1 MPAEPDEPAKTT
13 GDEKPAGEPA
23 EVPKKLLSIMDAGP
37 CITFCAVNQESML
50 YDILSRKYQLSAPD
64 VVEDE
69 VLRIVHKSKDYKA
82 VPSGWR
88 KLKGADRVQIIPS
101 PISDKELAAE
111 VILLSGVP
119 LAQRL
124 LQKKDL
130 GELLAIAHARIRI
143 RHGETVHLLIDD
155 GKGAKLA
162 HKLKIETISTITIL
176 RTAILRGY
184 FEDRGKLKNLYE
196 RMRRV
201 DDGLVHIDATTLL
214 DKKLW
219 DRAKAMREA
228 EEAQRDAEKG

>member
-1 MPAEPDEPAKTT
+1 MSAEPDEPVKTT
-13 GDEKPAGEPA
+13 EAGSPA
-23 EVPKKLLSIMDAGP
+23 EEPKKLLSIMDAGP

-50 YDILSRKYQLSAPD
+50 YDILSRNYQLCAPD

-69 VLRIVHKSKDYKA
+69 VLRIVHKSTDYKA

-88 KLKGADRVQIIPS
+88 KLKGADRVLIIPS
-101 PISDKELAAE
+101 PASDKELAAE
-111 VILLSGVP
+111 VIRLSGVP

-124 LQKKDL
+124 LEKKDL
-130 GELLAIAHARIRI
+130 GELLAIAHACIRI

-155 GKGAKLA
+155 GNGKQLA
-162 HKLKIETISTITIL
+162 DGQKIRTISTISVL
-176 RTAILRGY
+176 RAAIVRGY
-184 FEDRGKLKNLYE
+184 FEDRGKLKALYE

-201 DDGLVHIDATTLL
+201 DNGLVPVNVSTLL

-228 EEAQRDAEKG
+228 EETQRDGEKG